1 CSILRGVGAF
11 QRCGSTLII
20 CPHKIRSQWEREIR
34 ARTKA
39 GALKVAV
46 YNGVREILS
55 LGGKAKLASSKRR
68 KNKRRRSSN
77 GDSTTTGTDSRGNDG
92 DATNTNSAVN
102 GKRRDA
108 STIPA
113 AGAGQG
119 SRTNRDQRQDALLRD
134 ALDQQPAPGDD
145 RTPPAQEDG
154 TPAET
159 GTGRASPETTGSP
172 AAEAA
177 TSGPVQEATTGSG
190 ATDGSSGG
198 GGGDVNSG
206 SDPFALLS
214 PKNLASYDVVL
225 TTFEVLRAEVH
236 HAESRFAGVLG
247 DGGSAV
253 AAGRPSLR
261 RKKRRYRVIPSP
273 LPALKWW
280 RVVVDE
286 AHMVESTTQ
295 ETAKMALKI
304 PATHRWCVTGTPI
317 GKGSIDDLYGLLVFL
332 KASPLDDKA
341 VWTKAIREPIDRR
354 LPGAMER
361 LVSALKPVMWRVTK
375 ASVAAQIN
383 IPPQT
388 CIDRRL
394 SFSSVEEHFYRKQHR
409 AAAADAQKTAR
420 EGGSGTEE
428 KMFNSL
434 LALRQACCH
443 PCIGSGGIET
453 SGGGSRLGG
462 GGAEG
467 RWLSMDQI
475 LDRLI
480 DAERL
485 KAEEAQRKAILNL
498 NASGAVARLILQA
511 KERSRSDAVSTAGP
525 AAREEEG
532 GGETAETLLRD
543 SVSSYQRALQ
553 MAEDNRTP
561 GPVTGGAEVT
571 GPRTM
576 LPPSTKK
583 PLKQQP
589 AGAQPFSKPAADSA
603 PTAAAATRY
612 GTNATAAFVELR
624 KPLALSW
631 DVELAPIVG
640 GASAE
645 AGGGIAG
652 AVAEREAA
660 PATPQTV
667 AAVGGE
673 AVVEKKGKA
682 EEDSEG
688 GGGGGRKGVA
698 EGKIAA
704 EQDPKDVVTTAEGE
718 NGRLGDG
725 EAGGTSWGARRG
737 TMTAAAVGGGSFEC
751 RRVRDPAW
759 VRLVFADRK
768 R

>member
-1 CSILRGVGAF
+1 
-11 QRCGSTLII
+11 Q
-20 CPHKIRSQWEREIR
+20 
-34 ARTKA
+34 
-39 GALKVAV
+39 VAV

-55 LGGKAKLASSKRR
+55 FGEKAKLASSKRR
-68 KNKRRRSSN
+68 LNKRRRSTN
-77 GDSTTTGTDSRGNDG
+77 TTTTTTSGTGSRNSDD
-92 DATNTNSAVN
+92 DATNTGAANNTVN
-102 GKRRDA
+102 GKRREA
-108 STIPA
+108 STTPA
-113 AGAGQG
+113 SGAGQG
-119 SRTNRDQRQDALLRD
+119 SRTNRDQPQDKLLRD
-134 ALDQQPAPGDD
+134 GPDQQPAPGDD
-145 RTPPAQEDG
+145 QPPPAQEDG
-154 TPAET
+154 TPLEP
-159 GTGRASPETTGSP
+159 GTGRATPETTGSP
-172 AAEAA
+172 VAPAAA
-177 TSGPVQEATTGSG
+177 SGPGQEATTASS
-190 ATDGSSGG
+190 AADASSGG
-198 GGGDVNSG
+198 GGVADSRSS

-236 HAESRFAGVLG
+236 HAESRFAGALG

-253 AAGRPSLR
+253 AVGRPSLR

-388 CIDRRL
+388 CVDRRL

-498 NASGAVARLILQA
+498 NASGAVARLVLQA
-511 KERSRSDAVSTAGP
+511 KERRCDAASTAG
-525 AAREEEG
+525 AAAGGGEG

-553 MAEDNRTP
+553 MAEDNR
-561 GPVTGGAEVT
+561 
-571 GPRTM
+571 
-576 LPPSTKK
+576 
-583 PLKQQP
+583 
-589 AGAQPFSKPAADSA
+589 
-603 PTAAAATRY
+603 
-612 GTNATAAFVELR
+612 
-624 KPLALSW
+624 
-631 DVELAPIVG
+631 
-640 GASAE
+640 
-645 AGGGIAG
+645 
-652 AVAEREAA
+652 
-660 PATPQTV
+660 
-667 AAVGGE
+667 
-673 AVVEKKGKA
+673 
-682 EEDSEG
+682 
-688 GGGGGRKGVA
+688 
-698 EGKIAA
+698 
-704 EQDPKDVVTTAEGE
+704 
-718 NGRLGDG
+718 
-725 EAGGTSWGARRG
+725 
-737 TMTAAAVGGGSFEC
+737 
-751 RRVRDPAW
+751 
-759 VRLVFADRK
+759 
-768 R
+768 